1 MDISDTIAPIDR
13 LEDVL
18 QRFGFQVG
26 LFHTGALCGRVPF
39 DQAEGRGFLHFLR
52 RGRLRVHHSVPG
64 HPRVLELD
72 RPSLLFYPSGAAHAF
87 TTFDGDHGGGG
98 KDAAHAT
105 RDRSSAEACGAGADL
120 TCAAVHFDG
129 GAQHPLVAGLPAAI
143 ILPTAE
149 VQGLQAALDL
159 LFDEAD
165 QLRCG
170 HRLLANRLFEVVL
183 VQLLRW
189 LFDNP
194 AAAGVSPGL
203 VQALSDPRLSRAVV
217 AIHERPGHAWN
228 LDALAAR
235 AGMSRTAF
243 TAAFRRCMGC
253 SAGDYIAGYRVLS
266 AKRELARGRQVAQVS
281 DELGY
286 SSPTAFVRMFR
297 SREGTT
303 PKQWVMRK

>member
-1 MDISDTIAPIDR
+1 MDTSDTIAPIDR

-39 DQAEGRGFLHFLR
+39 EQAEGRGFLHFLR

-72 RPSLLFYPSGAAHAF
+72 RPSLLFYPAGAAHAF
-87 TTFDGDHGGGG
+87 TTPDD
-98 KDAAHAT
+98 D
-105 RDRSSAEACGAGADL
+105 AGADL

-143 ILPTAE
+143 ILPTGE

-165 QLRCG
+165 RLLCG

-189 LFDNP
+189 LFDHP
-194 AAAGVSPGL
+194 AAAGVTPGL

-217 AIHERPGHAWN
+217 AIHERPGHAWS

-243 TAAFRRCMGC
+243 TGAFRRCMGC
-253 SAGDYIAGYRVLS
+253 SVGEYIAGYRALS

-286 SSPTAFVRMFR
+286 SSSTAFVRMFR
-297 SREGTT
+297 AREGVT
-303 PKQWVMRK
+303 PKQWVMRE

>member
-1 MDISDTIAPIDR
+1 MDTSDTIAPIDR
-13 LEDVL
+13 LEEVL

-39 DQAEGRGFLHFLR
+39 EQAEGRGFLHFLR
-52 RGRLRVHHSVPG
+52 RGRLRVQHSVPG

-87 TTFDGDHGGGG
+87 STPDD
-98 KDAAHAT
+98 D
-105 RDRSSAEACGAGADL
+105 AGADL

-143 ILPTAE
+143 ILPTGE

-165 QLRCG
+165 RLLCG

-189 LFDNP
+189 LFDHP
-194 AAAGVSPGL
+194 AAAGISPGL

-217 AIHERPGHAWN
+217 AIHERPGHAWS

-243 TAAFRRCMGC
+243 TGAFRRCMGC
-253 SAGDYIAGYRVLS
+253 SVGEYIAGYRVLS

-281 DELGY
+281 EELGY

-297 SREGTT
+297 AREGVT

>member
-1 MDISDTIAPIDR
+1 MDTSDTIASIDR
-13 LEDVL
+13 LENVL

-39 DQAEGRGFLHFLR
+39 EQAEGRGFLHFLR

-64 HPRVLELD
+64 YPRALELD

-87 TTFDGDHGGGG
+87 TTPD
-98 KDAAHAT
+98 
-105 RDRSSAEACGAGADL
+105 GADL

-143 ILPTAE
+143 ILPTGE

-217 AIHERPGHAWN
+217 AIHERPGHAWS

-253 SAGDYIAGYRVLS
+253 STGDYIAGYRVLS
-266 AKRELARGRQVAQVS
+266 AKRALARGRQVAQVS